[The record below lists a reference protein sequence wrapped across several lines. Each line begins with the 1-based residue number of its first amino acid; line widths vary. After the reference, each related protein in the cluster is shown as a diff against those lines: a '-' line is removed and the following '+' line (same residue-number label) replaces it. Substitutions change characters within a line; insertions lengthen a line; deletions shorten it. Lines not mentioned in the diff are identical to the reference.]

1 MPKKYRVTI
10 DRDQCIADMAC
21 VALCPQVFE
30 MSEEDGKSQ
39 IVEQYRVEGKLGEG
53 VVPEEL
59 FECVKTA
66 ADACPIQ
73 IISVEELSE

>member
-39 IVEQYRVEGKLGEG
+39 IVEQYRVEGRLEEG
-53 VVPEEL
+53 LVPEDL
-59 FECVKTA
+59 YECVKTA
-66 ADACPIQ
+66 ADACPVQ
-73 IISVEELSE
+73 IISIEEISE

>member
-1 MPKKYRVTI
+1 MAKKYRVTI

-39 IVEQYRVEGKLGEG
+39 IVEQYRVKGNLGEG
-53 VVPEEL
+53 IITEDL
-59 FECVKTA
+59 YECVKTA
-66 ADACPIQ
+66 ADACPVQ
-73 IISVEELSE
+73 IISVEEVSE